1 MEAIAIQVNQSGTE
15 TKNSE
20 VQKPETQK
28 SSGNFF
34 SLLKNLTSAIE
45 RERTLVPNK
54 NKAVPSEF
62 LQTGDEYAKKLQ
74 DDEKSSKSKKVL
86 SKNKKEQ
93 KTSVDLKLNFDEEIN
108 PRKLLADLANEK
120 AGLQLPRVALKQASV
135 RQGEPRSENVQ
146 SLTDSDAPKTLLQI
160 LMHGDINKLSD
171 DELNRLLA
179 NAEKMDKDESKSR
192 FSLAG
197 LKKQTENDADTGS
210 HSGENNAK
218 QAEMKK
224 ITVEDFRTSK
234 NMTHAVKASQEEAV
248 TTEIGTHGTNG
259 ERVATEAETHVQ
271 TEFTI
276 NIVPE
281 KSAEL
286 SAKPES
292 MQQNG
297 KPAESVNFSQALAE
311 QLYRA
316 NEDIVQA
323 GKVILRNSNE
333 GTIRLNLQPAHLGKV
348 NILLEMRDGKKLSG
362 KISVQSKEALSAF
375 EENLGE
381 LIESFKENGFELSGF
396 ELSWSGNG
404 ENGERFANN
413 ERKLFGFSQSYEE
426 DLALRSN
433 ENFAEKVIG
442 FGETKAVNV
451 LA

>member
-1 MEAIAIQVNQSGTE
+1 MEAVAIQVNQSGTE

-20 VQKPETQK
+20 TQKPETQK

-54 NKAVPSEF
+54 NKAAPSEF

-120 AGLQLPRVALKQASV
+120 SGLQLPRVALKQASV

-179 NAEKMDKDESKSR
+179 NAEKMDKDESKRR

-197 LKKQTENDADTGS
+197 LKKQTENNADTGS
-210 HSGENNAK
+210 RSGENNAK

-248 TTEIGTHGTNG
+248 TAEIGTHGTNG

-404 ENGERFANN
+404 ENGERFSNN

>member
-34 SLLKNLTSAIE
+34 SLLNNLTSAIE

-179 NAEKMDKDESKSR
+179 NAEKMDKDESKS
-192 FSLAG
+192 
-197 LKKQTENDADTGS
+197 
-210 HSGENNAK
+210 
-218 QAEMKK
+218 
-224 ITVEDFRTSK
+224 
-234 NMTHAVKASQEEAV
+234 
-248 TTEIGTHGTNG
+248 
-259 ERVATEAETHVQ
+259 
-271 TEFTI
+271 
-276 NIVPE
+276 
-281 KSAEL
+281 
-286 SAKPES
+286 
-292 MQQNG
+292 
-297 KPAESVNFSQALAE
+297 
-311 QLYRA
+311 
-316 NEDIVQA
+316 
-323 GKVILRNSNE
+323 
-333 GTIRLNLQPAHLGKV
+333 
-348 NILLEMRDGKKLSG
+348 
-362 KISVQSKEALSAF
+362 
-375 EENLGE
+375 
-381 LIESFKENGFELSGF
+381 
-396 ELSWSGNG
+396 
-404 ENGERFANN
+404 
-413 ERKLFGFSQSYEE
+413 
-426 DLALRSN
+426 
-433 ENFAEKVIG
+433 
-442 FGETKAVNV
+442 
-451 LA
+451 